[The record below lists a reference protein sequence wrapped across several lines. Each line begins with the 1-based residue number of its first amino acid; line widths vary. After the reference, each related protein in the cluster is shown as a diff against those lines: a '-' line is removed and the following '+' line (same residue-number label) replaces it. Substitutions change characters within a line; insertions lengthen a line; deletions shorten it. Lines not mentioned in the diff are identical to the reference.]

1 MNEHTKKISVDL
13 KTFKGKKSETF
24 FSTKSM
30 ALFHTMGF
38 LHNFLDIDPGTWA
51 EQDDYIHAAGTVL
64 SKSVVNDHAKRVMTL
79 AQKLIGN
86 ITKDE
91 SRL

>member
-1 MNEHTKKISVDL
+1 MSSNAVSMSVQDI
-13 KTFKGKKSETF
+13 KD
-24 FSTKSM
+24 STTEF
-30 ALFHTMGF
+30 AT
-38 LHNFLDIDPGTWA
+38 DPGTWA

-64 SKSVVNDHAKRVMTL
+64 SKSVVNDHAKRVMAL